1 MSQLLILVNALYL
14 HDGGRRREGK
24 RKKKKEREVAMGEEG
39 FLGAGLSL
47 LAVLW
52 FTAVRCN

>member
-1 MSQLLILVNALYL
+1 MME
-14 HDGGRRREGK
+14 EGEEK
-24 RKKKKEREVAMGEEG
+24 EKEKKKKEREVAMGEEG